1 MLRAALLASGLAV
14 FAGTMAPPAIA
25 APPPYLTHLRQ
36 LELEPVMPP
45 VPYGFSVGA
54 PHIPQIPVDVYGE
67 PQWLEAG
74 ATAFERAEY
83 ATALDCFQ
91 KAGPT
96 SALGHFDAGLAALYL
111 GDGSGVVQMKTGLA
125 LARKQGFVELVDRM
139 QSVLDKVDALHL
151 IFRAKR

>member
-1 MLRAALLASGLAV
+1 MFRAALLASGLAV
-14 FAGTMAPPAIA
+14 FAGTMAAPAIA
-25 APPPYLTHLRQ
+25 ASPDYLAQLRG
-36 LELEPVMPP
+36 LALAPVLPP

-74 ATAFERAEY
+74 ASAFERAEY
-83 ATALDCFQ
+83 ATALGCFQ

-111 GDGSGVVQMKTGLA
+111 GDGAGVAQMKAGLT
-125 LARKQGFVELVDRM
+125 LARKQGFAGLVDRM
-139 QSVLDKVDALHL
+139 QSVLDKLGSLHL
-151 IFRAKR
+151 TFRAKR